1 MNIRRYFER
10 IGYSGST
17 RPDLDTL
24 QALHT
29 AHVLHIPFENL
40 DVQLGHPLTTEV
52 PAAYAKIVG
61 RGRGGW
67 CYEQNGLLGWALA
80 ELGFGVTRIAGA
92 VMRQVRGEAATAS
105 HLCLLVREPASGL
118 DHLVDVGFG
127 GSMLEPIEVTE
138 ARHHHAPFDIRLKR
152 IDDGYWRFEEQ
163 IGEEWFGF
171 DFRTEPADEGALAQK
186 CGYLQTSKDS
196 PFVLNAVVQQRS
208 PGKHASLRGRV
219 LTTIATTGT
228 HVRLLDSAEEF
239 TRVLAD
245 TFALDLPEAAG
256 LWPGILE
263 RHEQLGL
270 QSSAG
275 PA

>member
-1 MNIRRYFER
+1 
-10 IGYSGST
+10 
-17 RPDLDTL
+17 
-24 QALHT
+24 
-29 AHVLHIPFENL
+29 
-40 DVQLGHPLTTEV
+40 
-52 PAAYAKIVG
+52 
-61 RGRGGW
+61 
-67 CYEQNGLLGWALA
+67 
-80 ELGFGVTRIAGA
+80 
-92 VMRQVRGEAATAS
+92 MRQVRGEAATAS
-105 HLCLLVREPASGL
+105 HLCLLVRVPASGR

-127 GSMLEPIEVTE
+127 GSLLQPIEVAE
-138 ARHHHAPFDIRLKR
+138 ARHHHAPFGIRLKR

-163 IGEEWFGF
+163 GGEAWFGF
-171 DFRTEPADEGALAQK
+171 DFRPEPADEAALAHK

-196 PFVLNAVVQQRS
+196 TFVLNAVVQRRS

-228 HVRLLDSAEEF
+228 HVRLLDSADEF

-256 LWPGILE
+256 LWPGILK

-270 QSSAG
+270 PSSPG